1 MLFLRLLGVLLKDVG
16 KDLLRHRGQHLLA
29 IITLASGLLLAGGGL
44 LAVESLDRWVSR
56 MESQAKVTVF
66 AAEGGKL
73 EETEGIL
80 KRDPRFQGARR
91 ITSQE
96 GTRRFLATSREA
108 GLILESLGN
117 EPIPESLELTLRADL
132 LTAHKAVEV
141 GESLRQLP
149 GVGDVIV
156 DQQRL
161 EALQKTARLVRQALS
176 ALGLL
181 LLVAAGFSTGNVIR
195 MSVLSREE
203 EISIMRLVGATES
216 FIRTPMVVEGG
227 ILGLTASALTIL
239 ALFGIWWPLHR
250 GVGGISPLLVE
261 LARLGFFSL
270 KSMFLLGFMGTVT
283 GALGALWGFWST
295 QRAQRK
301 AEELMEGSPI

>member
-1 MLFLRLLGVLLKDVG
+1 MLFLRLLGVLLRDVA

-29 IITLASGLLLAGGGL
+29 ILTLASGLVLAGGGL

-66 AAEGGKL
+66 ATEGGRL
-73 EETEGIL
+73 DETEAFL
-80 KRDPRFQGARR
+80 RRDPRFQGVRR

-96 GTRRFLATSREA
+96 GTRRFLETSREA

-117 EPIPESLELTLRADL
+117 EPIPESLELILRKDL
-132 LTAHKAVEV
+132 MAAHRAVEV
-141 GESLRQLP
+141 GESLRKLP

-161 EALQKTARLVRQALS
+161 ESLQKSARLVRQALS
-176 ALGLL
+176 VLGLL

-216 FIRTPMVVEGG
+216 FIRTPMLVEGAF
-227 ILGLTASALTIL
+227 LGLTASLITIL
-239 ALFGIWWPLHR
+239 ALFGLWWPLHR
-250 GVGGISPLLVE
+250 GLGGISPLLVE

-283 GALGALWGFWST
+283 GALGALWGFWTT
-295 QRAQRK
+295 QRALRK
-301 AEELMEGSPI
+301 AEELMENNSA

>member
-1 MLFLRLLGVLLKDVG
+1 MLFLRLLKVLFRDVA

-29 IITLASGLLLAGGGL
+29 ILTLASGLILAGGGL
-44 LAVESLDRWVSR
+44 LAVESLDRWVSG

-66 AAEGGKL
+66 ATEGGRL
-73 EETEGIL
+73 EETEGLL
-80 KRDPRFQGARR
+80 KRDPRFQGVKR

-96 GTRRFLATSREA
+96 GTRRFLETSREA

-117 EPIPESLELTLRADL
+117 EPIPESLELTLRAEL
-132 LTAHKAVEV
+132 MAAHKAVEV
-141 GESLRQLP
+141 GESLRKLP

-161 EALQKTARLVRQALS
+161 ESLQKTARLVRQALS
-176 ALGLL
+176 LLGLL

-216 FIRTPMVVEGG
+216 FIRTPMLVEGAF
-227 ILGLTASALTIL
+227 LGLTASLITIL
-239 ALFGIWWPLHR
+239 ALFGLWWPLHR
-250 GVGGISPLLVE
+250 GLGGISPLLVE

-283 GALGALWGFWST
+283 GALGALWGFWTT

-301 AEELMEGSPI
+301 AEELMESNSI